1 MTKSARQL
9 YDAAV
14 AKGFAPAGASP
25 DERNTK
31 GSAVAEATRALMAAE
46 GIGRNAARNRVRR
59 AIKTATQRV
68 TEDTAPDVYEESK
81 LRKAEKLLAVERR
94 RAREALDAVEDFG
107 QLRAVAFG
115 LTPDKV
121 RPPGSWHVIGRKPS
135 GRKEVPVL
143 FTSDF
148 QVGEVITLADTRGEN
163 EYNIEIFRR
172 RYRTMIGVA
181 VNLIEKHHGGADQIV
196 YLRGGDTIS
205 GSIHEELADTDEVTP
220 PQQCIVA
227 IEEEVAGIKHL
238 ADRFGKVH
246 VISVHGNHDRN
257 THKPRNK
264 TSFAHSFET
273 IIQWAI
279 QSHFKDDPRVQ
290 FTSDASGDVL
300 FEVCGYRMLLTH
312 GDAIGSG
319 GGAGFLGP
327 SGPIVRGAKKVKY
340 SYAGIGEHIDLV
352 LMGHYHNPV
361 YIRNEVMCN
370 GSTAGHS
377 EYARR
382 RIRVVP
388 QAPIQTL
395 FFVHERH
402 GVTAVREIDVNNRPR
417 KIKPAHRV
425 R

>member
-1 MTKSARQL
+1 MDARKA
-9 YDAAV
+9 YESAV
-14 AKGFAPAGASP
+14 AKGHAPAGATAS
-25 DERNTK
+25 EIAEK
-31 GSAVAEATRALMAAE
+31 GSAIQEAARLLIKADRSLTYD
-46 GIGRNAARNRVRR
+46 AARNRVRR
-59 AIKTATQRV
+59 AANGGSKRV
-68 TEDTAPDVYEESK
+68 NEDNTPDVYEESK
-81 LRKAEKLLAVERR
+81 LRRAERNLQNERR
-94 RAREALDAVEDFG
+94 KAREALDAIEDMA
-107 QLRAVAFG
+107 QLRTLAFG

-121 RPPGSWHVIGRKPS
+121 KPPGSWHTITRKPS
-135 GRKEVPVL
+135 GKREVPIL

-148 QVGEVITLADTRGEN
+148 QVGEVITLKETRGEN
-163 EYNIEIFRR
+163 EYNLDIFRR

-181 VNLIEKHHGGADQIV
+181 VNLIEKHHDGADQIV

-205 GSIHEELADTDEVTP
+205 GGIHDELADTDEVTP
-220 PQQCIVA
+220 PMQCIVA
-227 IEEEVAGIKHL
+227 IEEEVAGIRHL
-238 ADRFGKVH
+238 ADRFGRVH
-246 VISVHGNHDRN
+246 VISVHGNHDRT

-264 TSFAHSFET
+264 ASFSHSFET

-279 QSHFKDDPRVQ
+279 QAHFKDDPRVT
-290 FTSDASGDVL
+290 FTSDESGDVL

-417 KIKPAHRV
+417 KTKAATVV

>member
-1 MTKSARQL
+1 MDARKAYESAVTK
-9 YDAAV
+9 
-14 AKGFAPAGASP
+14 GHAPAGATAS
-25 DERNTK
+25 EIAEK
-31 GSAVAEATRALMAAE
+31 GSAIQEAARLMMKADHSLSYD
-46 GIGRNAARNRVRR
+46 AARNRVRR
-59 AIKTATQRV
+59 AADSGTKRV
-68 TEDTAPDVYEESK
+68 NEDNTPDVYQESK
-81 LRKAEKLLAVERR
+81 AQRLARQLASERAKSKA
-94 RAREALDAVEDFG
+94 ALDLMEDLNALK
-107 QLRAVAFG
+107 QLAFG

-121 RPPGSWHVIGRKPS
+121 KPPGSWNVIKRKPS
-135 GRKEVPVL
+135 GKREVPVL

-148 QVGEVITLADTRGEN
+148 QIGEVITLEDTRGEN

-205 GSIHEELADTDEVTP
+205 GGIHEELADTDEVTP

-227 IEEEVAGIKHL
+227 VEEEVAGIRHL
-238 ADRFGKVH
+238 ADRFGRVH
-246 VISVHGNHDRN
+246 VMSVHGNHDRN

-279 QSHFKDDPRVQ
+279 QAHFKDDPRVT

-395 FFVHERH
+395 FFVHEHH

-417 KIKPAHRV
+417 KTKAATV
-425 R
+425 VK